1 MIRSTQNRDVSEHP
15 VKAAVRDAESS
26 TPLRALARGGYA
38 ANGVVHALIG
48 VIVLTIASGA
58 RGESD
63 QAGAFLAIAAAPL
76 GFVALWILA
85 ALLWALGIWHV
96 LEGIVA
102 SHASDVKKWGVRV
115 SEWGQA
121 VVFVA
126 LGTIAASVA
135 LGAKPSGDSAAKA
148 ASRGVLNLP
157 GGSWLLALIG
167 VGIGIGGIS
176 FVVMGVRRSFEKK
189 ISLPSGPTGA
199 VVATLGVVGFVA
211 KGDALTIVGVLLVVA
226 AVKVDAESAGGL
238 DGAIQAL
245 LDVFLGPLLVGL
257 VGAGFIAYGVFCF
270 FRARYARL

>member
-1 MIRSTQNRDVSEHP
+1 MSEHP
-15 VKAAVRDAESS
+15 VKAAVREAENSA
-26 TPLRALARGGYA
+26 PLRALARGGYA

-48 VIVLTIASGA
+48 VIVLTIAFGA

-96 LEGIVA
+96 LEGVLA
-102 SHASDVKKWGVRV
+102 SRASDVKKWGVRV

-126 LGTIAASVA
+126 LGTISASVA
-135 LGAKPSGDSAAKA
+135 LGAKPSGDGAAKA
-148 ASRGVLNLP
+148 VSRGVLNLP
-157 GGSWLLALIG
+157 GGSWMLALAG

-176 FVVMGVRRSFEKK
+176 FVVRGVRRSFEKK
-189 ISLPSGPTGA
+189 ISLPSGPEGA
-199 VVATLGVVGFVA
+199 VGRALGVVGFVA
-211 KGDALTIVGVLLVVA
+211 KGVALTIVGVLLVVA
-226 AVKVDAESAGGL
+226 AVRVDAESAGGL
-238 DGAIQAL
+238 DGAVQAL
-245 LDVFLGPLLVGL
+245 LYVFLGPLLVGL